1 MDKINTMPIDERTPE
16 QKKKDDEELEQLE
29 QMGLEIDELVN
40 NEKLVRKYKQQMMDD
55 KYFLYRLP
63 LTDEERKTMYN
74 AIMKEHNKNKMST

>member
-40 NEKLVRKYKQQMMDD
+40 NEKLVRKYKQQMQDD

-63 LTDEERKTMYN
+63 LTDEERETMYN